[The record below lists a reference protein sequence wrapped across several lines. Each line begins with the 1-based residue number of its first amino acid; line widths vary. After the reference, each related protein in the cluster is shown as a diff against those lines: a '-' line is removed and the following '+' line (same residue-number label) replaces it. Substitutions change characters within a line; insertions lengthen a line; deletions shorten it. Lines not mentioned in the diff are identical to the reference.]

1 MLRSPLVFTARSGS
15 ALTTFAP
22 VVLDCS
28 NEEKECALA
37 HAFGRVV
44 IGRRS
49 CSTPRLH
56 KAFLQ
61 EQGARLLRSLL
72 LALIAMPDPAG
83 CGKRERLDQRGDR
96 FISTLVGYDWHRSL
110 AVVIGKT
117 FRLFCLVFIPT
128 RKSTTPVD
136 KLVRNRPCQ
145 AARNRQEEV
154 QKAHSI

>member
-117 FRLFCLVFIPT
+117 FRLFCLVFIPIENQRHQWT
-128 RKSTTPVD
+128 NWYATGLAKPLETGKRRYKKHT
-136 KLVRNRPCQ
+136 L
-145 AARNRQEEV
+145 
-154 QKAHSI
+154 